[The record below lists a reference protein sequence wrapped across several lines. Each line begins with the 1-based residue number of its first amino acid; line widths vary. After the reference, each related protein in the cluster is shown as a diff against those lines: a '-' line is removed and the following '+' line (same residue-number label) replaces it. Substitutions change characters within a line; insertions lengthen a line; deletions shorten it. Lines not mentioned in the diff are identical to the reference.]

1 MSEFDLIA
9 RYFKRPSNRGDVLL
23 GVGDDAAVLQVPA
36 DRRLVAAV
44 DTIVEGVHFPIG
56 TDAAAIGHRALAVN
70 LSDMAAMGAEPAW
83 ITLSLSMPSKNADWL
98 DGFAAGLYALADR
111 YNVAL
116 VGGDTVRGALS
127 ITVQVMGL
135 IEVDSWLTRSG
146 AKAGDA
152 IFVSGVPGEAAGG
165 LAVLQ
170 RSLTKAAAAEHLIKR
185 FLWPEPRV
193 ELGRSIKSVAS
204 SAIDVSDGLLADLTH
219 ICEMSRC
226 GAQIDLE
233 LLPQSQPMLSLFAQ
247 SECEQQAL
255 SGGDD
260 YELLFTVSNERLGE
274 LAAAIAAGVQCTCIG
289 RMVSGSGISCRRAG
303 HEVKVATRGYDHFS

>member
-9 RYFKRPSNRGDVLL
+9 RYFKRSSKRGDVLL
-23 GVGDDAAVLQVPA
+23 GVGDDAAVLQVPI

-83 ITLSLSMPSKNADWL
+83 ITLSLSMPSKDTDWL
-98 DGFAAGLYALADR
+98 DGFAKGLFALADR

-116 VGGDTVRGALS
+116 VGGDTVRGPLS
-127 ITVQVMGL
+127 ITVQAMGL
-135 IEVDSWLTRSG
+135 IEADLWLTRSG
-146 AKAGDA
+146 AKVGDA
-152 IFVSGVPGEAAGG
+152 IFVSGVPGEAAAG

-170 RSLTKAAAAEHLIKR
+170 RASAKSVAVEHLIER

-193 ELGRSIKSVAS
+193 QLGRSIKSIAS
-204 SAIDVSDGLLADLTH
+204 SAIDVSDGLLADLAH
-219 ICEMSRC
+219 IGEMSGC

-233 LLPQSQPMLSLFAQ
+233 LLPQSQAMRSLFA
-247 SECEQQAL
+247 SAECEQMAL
-255 SGGDD
+255 TGGDD
-260 YELLFTVSNERLGE
+260 YELLFTVPNERLGE
-274 LAAAIAAGVQCTCIG
+274 LAAAIAGGVECTRIG
-289 RMVSGSGISCRRAG
+289 RVVSGSGVTCQRAG
-303 HEVKVATRGYDHFS
+303 REVQVATRGYDHFS